1 MSLALLAPAALGLLA
16 LVLGPVLAHLT
27 RQHIRDRRPFG
38 AMLLLERLQRRLQ
51 RQRRLSDLLLLFFRA
66 LAVALCALA
75 AARPE
80 ARWPESAEAIGR
92 TGRVIAVLDTSMSM
106 DQRVGGEPAFA
117 LARKD
122 LAESVRAL
130 PPGTEVGLIVAGTT
144 AEALTPAL
152 VADPPLVAAQIE
164 AVEPGFG
171 GTDLSGALTLARGL
185 LQGRPGE
192 VVVATDESGPG
203 VVEACAH
210 DLERLLAVGAS
221 VIPRVHAPEEP
232 RNVAIAEAEYGDG
245 IEGGTVRV
253 RVVNYGDGAR
263 EVPTT
268 VLLPDG
274 TRLTSFV
281 SVPGAAEAGPGVQ
294 DTRFTVPRQ
303 AAGGVARVEVD
314 DPDLPADNLRWFH
327 LPQVGASRVLV
338 VDGDPGSTPTRSE
351 VYFLE
356 RALAPFGAGGAV
368 VDVVAP
374 AGFSALDP
382 ERHRVAWLANVADPG
397 PLAPTLVDFVRRGGG
412 VVLAMGEN
420 VTAER
425 YNVALASLLPS
436 PLRRARDLVDLD
448 AAEGTP
454 LSAPLE
460 DDGLFR
466 PFLRLGPAPWEAI
479 RSRRVM
485 TLEPYAESDEV
496 RTLLRYRDGVPALVE
511 RRIGTG
517 RVLVWTGTMDLGWGN
532 LPLQSL
538 YAPLVQRLT
547 GWLGGE
553 TGSVAAT
560 ATGVVDLPVELPV
573 PVGATGVGVVGPD
586 DRLVAAER
594 GPRSLTFVGALPGA
608 YAARV
613 GEDPP
618 LAWAAVNPPLAESDV
633 RRGASLVATQAK
645 LDPERQMARLPLSTG
660 LAGAALGCLLVAGV
674 LGRGRI
680 ES

>member
-1 MSLALLAPAALGLLA
+1 MSFALLAPAALGLLV
-16 LVLGPVLAHLT
+16 LVAGPVLAHLT

-51 RQRRLSDLLLLFFRA
+51 RQRRLSDLLLLLLRA
-66 LAVALCALA
+66 LALAFCVLA
-75 AARPE
+75 AGRPE
-80 ARWPESAEAIGR
+80 ARWPETAEAIGR
-92 TGRVIAVLDTSMSM
+92 TGRVVVILDQSLSM
-106 DQRVGGEPAFA
+106 DQRVGGEPVFA

-122 LAESVRAL
+122 LAETVRAL
-130 PPGTEVGLIVAGTT
+130 PLGTQVALVVAGSA
-144 AEALTPAL
+144 AEARTPGL
-152 VADPPLVAAQIE
+152 VADPALVAAQIE

-171 GTDLSGALTLARGL
+171 GTDLTGALTLARGI
-185 LQGRPGE
+185 LQGKAGE

-221 VIPRVHAPEEP
+221 VIPRVHAPEVA
-232 RNVAIAEAEYGDG
+232 RNIAVAEAEYGDG

-253 RVVNYGDGAR
+253 RLVNFGPEAR

-268 VLLPDG
+268 VHLPDG

-281 SVPGAAEAGPGVQ
+281 TVAGTTEEGPGTQ

-303 AAGGVARVEVD
+303 ADGGVARVEVD

-374 AGFSALDP
+374 AGFTALDP
-382 ERHRVAWLANVADPG
+382 DRHRVAWLANVADPG

-412 VVLAMGEN
+412 LVVAMGEN
-420 VTAER
+420 VTPER
-425 YNVALASLLPS
+425 YNVALAALLPA
-436 PLRRARDLVDLD
+436 PLRRPRDLVDLD
-448 AAEGTP
+448 ATEGTP
-454 LSAPLE
+454 LAAPRE
-460 DDGLFR
+460 DQALFR
-466 PFLRLGPAPWEAI
+466 PFARLGPAAWENV
-479 RSRRVM
+479 RSRRVI

-496 RTLLRYRDGVPALVE
+496 RTLLRYRDGVAALVE

-517 RVLVWTGTMDLGWGN
+517 RVLLWTGTVDLGWGN
-532 LPLQSL
+532 LPLQSI

-547 GWLGGE
+547 GALGGD
-553 TGSVAAT
+553 TGSLASTVG
-560 ATGVVDLPVELPV
+560 GVVDTPVELPI
-573 PVGATGVGVVGPD
+573 PASAGEVGVVGPD
-586 DRLVAAER
+586 ERLVAAER
-594 GPRSLTFVGALPGA
+594 GPRQLRFQPGTPGA

-613 GEDPP
+613 GDAPP
-618 LAWAAVNPPLAESDV
+618 LAWAAVNSPLAESDV
-633 RRGASLVATQAK
+633 RRGASLLKTQAE
-645 LDPERQMARLPLSTG
+645 LDPERQLARLELSG
-660 LAGAALGCLLVAGV
+660 GAAGAALGLLLLAGV

-680 ES
+680 ET